1 MIYDQP
7 LTAEQRAK
15 SQSNYNWFNVINGA
29 SYMCLGESIIVLF
42 AIRMNMSN
50 TVISLIGAMLFLGY
64 LLLPLGVKRA
74 AKVGAASCQADFWIC
89 RNIAA
94 LLAAASIF
102 VNFYSPVLA
111 GITLLTGAF
120 LFYGFRAAGIV
131 LSSPMIGDFTTE
143 ADRSAVIGR
152 STALFYGAGAFALAC
167 ISTILYFKDSVWV
180 LVGIIA
186 AGASLGV
193 TASTFVRNIDET
205 SALRKS
211 AQRPLFGGL
220 PYLMNNPG
228 GRNLTLVWFL
238 TNLTNLLIIPISIL
252 TLKRGCGVSDT
263 NAVLFSLVQFV
274 IMIFASQYSP
284 LLTKRLGPRLMILI
298 AFFCYVP
305 TILFWIS
312 LPALHISNGW
322 LLWGLM
328 IIPFGMQGIASVVN
342 TNSLI
347 HYFLMTVEKE
357 RQVECVMILN
367 LITGAAAG
375 IIGMGMAAGLMK
387 LADLIPGSDGLLVF
401 RNYFVMI
408 LIFFCAEMPFVFRL
422 KTVIHEYRVQHGD
435 EATTKTLAAPHHH
448 QKQKH

>member
-1 MIYDQP
+1 MICDQP

-15 SQSNYNWFNVINGA
+15 SQHNYNWFNTINGA

-42 AIRMNMSN
+42 AIRMEMSN
-50 TVISLIGAMLFLGY
+50 TVVSLIGAMLFLGY

-94 LLAAASIF
+94 LLVAASMF
-102 VNFYSPVLA
+102 VNFYSSTLA
-111 GITLLTGAF
+111 VITLLTGAF

-131 LSSPMIGDFTTE
+131 LSSPMIGDITTE

-167 ISTILYFKDSVWV
+167 ISTILYFKDSIWI
-180 LVGIIA
+180 LVGIIV

-211 AQRPLFGGL
+211 AQRPMFGGL
-220 PYLMNNPG
+220 PYLKNNPD
-228 GRNLTLVWFL
+228 GRNLALVWFL

-263 NAVLFSLVQFV
+263 NAVLFSLIQFV

-284 LLTKRLGPRLMILI
+284 LLTKRLGPRMMILI
-298 AFFCYVP
+298 AFFCYMPV
-305 TILFWIS
+305 ILFWIV
-312 LPALHISNGW
+312 LPALNLTDGW
-322 LLWGLM
+322 LLWSLM
-328 IIPFGMQGIASVVN
+328 LIPFGMQGIASVVN

-347 HYFLMTVEKE
+347 HYFLLTVEKE
-357 RQVECVMILN
+357 RQVECVMLLN

-375 IIGMGMAAGLMK
+375 VIGMAVAAGLMK
-387 LADLIPGSDGLLVF
+387 LAALIPGSDGLIVF
-401 RNYFVMI
+401 RNYFI
-408 LIFFCAEMPFVFRL
+408 LILILFCAEIPLVFRL
-422 KTVIHEYRVQHGD
+422 KTVIHEYRAQHGD
-435 EATTKTLAAPHHH
+435 NATNKALEAPHHH
-448 QKQKH
+448 QKQRH

>member
-1 MIYDQP
+1 MIHDRP
-7 LTAEQRAK
+7 LTTEERAK
-15 SQSNYNWFNVINGA
+15 SQYNYNWFNVINGA
-29 SYMCLGESIIVLF
+29 SYMCLGESVIVLF
-42 AIRMNMSN
+42 AIRLNMSN

-74 AKVGAASCQADFWIC
+74 AKVGAASCQADFWVC

-94 LLAAASIF
+94 LLVALSIF
-102 VNFYSPVLA
+102 VNFYSPLLA

-131 LSSPMIGDFTTE
+131 LGSPMIGDITTE
-143 ADRSAVIGR
+143 DDRSAVIGR
-152 STALFYGAGAFALAC
+152 STALFYGSGAFALAC
-167 ISTILYFKDSVWV
+167 ISTILYFQDSVWI
-180 LVGIIA
+180 LVGIIV

-220 PYLMNNPG
+220 PYLMNNPD
-228 GRNLTLVWFL
+228 GRNLAVVWFL

-263 NAVLFSLVQFV
+263 NAVIFSLIQFV

-284 LLTKRLGPRLMILI
+284 LLTKRLGPRMMILI
-298 AFFCYVP
+298 ACFCYVP
-305 TILFWIS
+305 TILFWICLPS
-312 LPALHISNGW
+312 LGLTEGW
-322 LLWGLM
+322 LLWCLM
-328 IIPFGMQGIASVVN
+328 VIPFGMQGIASVVN

-357 RQVECVMILN
+357 HQVECVMILN

-375 IIGMGMAAGLMK
+375 IIGMGIAAGLMK
-387 LADLIPGSDGLLVF
+387 LAELIPGSEGLEVF
-401 RNYFVMI
+401 RNYFIMI
-408 LIFFCAEMPFVFRL
+408 LLLFCGELPLFFRL
-422 KTVIHEYRVQHGD
+422 KTVIHEYRAKHGE
-435 EATTKTLAAPHHH
+435 EATEKALERPHH
-448 QKQKH
+448 KH